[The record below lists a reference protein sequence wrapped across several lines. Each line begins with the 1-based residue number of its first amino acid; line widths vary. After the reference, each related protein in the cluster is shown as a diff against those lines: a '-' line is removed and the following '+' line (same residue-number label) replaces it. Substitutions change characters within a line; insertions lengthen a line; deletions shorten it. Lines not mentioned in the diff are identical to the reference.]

1 MLQLFN
7 EGERYPA
14 GPLENYVAALLEGAG
29 VPREDAV
36 LTSRTLVEA
45 NLRGVDSHG
54 VSRVGIYIERM
65 RLGVAKATTRLKTI
79 SDSGAC
85 ALLDAG
91 NGVGQ
96 VAAFRA
102 MNLAIVKA
110 HQYGSGWVGVRNN
123 NHIGALAYYT
133 LMATEHG
140 MIGFA
145 AANGGASMAP
155 WGSKTPFFGPNPFS
169 VAIPGLKEESIAVDM
184 ATSVVARGNIILAA
198 KKGMKIPL
206 GWAADVHGRAT
217 EDPKEALAGLVLPM
231 GGYKGSAIAMVIDIL
246 VGVLTGGAFGPGV
259 GNLYK
264 ELDRPHQGGNLFG
277 VIDIGRFIPLEIFR
291 HRIDEMVGTIHA
303 CDLAEGVDRIY
314 VPGEIENNRKL
325 ERLAQGIPLDT
336 EVVNELQKLGE
347 EMGIS
352 FPEPMRKD
360 GYPK

>member
-1 MLQLFN
+1 MPQLFN
-7 EGERYPA
+7 EGDRYPA
-14 GPLENYVAALLEGAG
+14 GPLENYVAALIEGVG

-65 RLGVAKATTRLKTI
+65 RLGVAKATTQLTVI

-85 ALLDAG
+85 ALLDGG

-102 MNLAIVKA
+102 MSLAIAKA
-110 HQYGSGWVGVRNN
+110 REYGSGWVGVRNN

-133 LMATEHG
+133 LMASEHG
-140 MIGFA
+140 MMGFA

-169 VAIPGLKEESIAVDM
+169 VAIPGLKEEPIVVDM

-198 KKGMKIPL
+198 KQGMKIPL
-206 GWAADVHGRAT
+206 GWASDVDGRPT

-231 GGYKGSAIAMVIDIL
+231 GGYKGNAIAMVIDIL

-259 GNLYK
+259 RNLYK
-264 ELDRPHQGGNLFG
+264 DLDRPHEGGNLFG

-291 HRIDEMVGTIHA
+291 RRIDEMVGAIHA

-325 ERLAQGIPLDT
+325 ERLAQGIPLDA
-336 EVVNELQKLGE
+336 EVVNELRKLGE

-352 FPEPMRKD
+352 FPEPVKKR
-360 GYPK
+360 G